1 MKKIKV
7 LFLGRLN
14 CILSKKAIMHL
25 KKFNYEVVEYFSSSR
40 GKLDDYKFKN
50 EKWDYI
56 FSFRNLKVVPV
67 SLLNKSKI
75 ANINFHPGPPEYPGS
90 GCINFALYEDA
101 NYFGI
106 TIHHMDKKLIMVKLF
121 FANIFHY

>member
-14 CILSKKAIMHL
+14 CIFSKKATNHL
-25 KKFNYEVVEYFSSSR
+25 KKHDYEVLEYYSSSR
-40 GKLDDYKFKN
+40 GKLDENKFKN

-56 FSFRNLKVVPV
+56 FSFRNLKIVP
-67 SLLNKSKI
+67 LPILNKSKI

-90 GCINFALYEDA
+90 GVLILHFLKRQIILELQY
-101 NYFGI
+101 I
-106 TIHHMDKKLIMVKLF
+106 TWKKKLIMVKLY
-121 FANIFHY
+121 FANVFHY